1 MAGQA
6 IPVQVYG
13 GLASKN
19 IQRSSTKQ
27 SLPPPPPPPPNDLID
42 ATNFVIDF
50 AARKSINI
58 GLDPSDVFN
67 VSVQIITPS
76 RYVSITSDFLRRI
89 YSLMG
94 YILSIISDP
103 PVKSRE
109 RLFLKDEINTLSKT
123 TYRGENML
131 VIESHLRQGCRVLLS
146 RQNLLRLQDMQWAI
160 DESIARKSN
169 VVRCTVMEQTDL
181 IASYLSMNVYVEK
194 SACVEE
200 MIAATRNIHNNL
212 HTMNIIPESQCSFIN
227 QIKLFA
233 NKQLALCWS
242 ANVQA
247 SSAHCLPNSDSNGN
261 GVNRDT
267 AWSANV
273 GDSTLHCLPNS
284 DGGCGNV
291 VNRGGGNVRAGE
303 VILYYII
310 L

>member
-1 MAGQA
+1 MTGQA

-27 SLPPPPPPPPNDLID
+27 SPPPPPPPPPNDLID

-160 DESIARKSN
+160 DESITRKSN
-169 VVRCTVMEQTDL
+169 VVRCTVLEQTDL
-181 IASYLSMNVYVEK
+181 IASYLSMNVYVDK
-194 SACVEE
+194 SACIEE

-242 ANVQA
+242 ANVQT
-247 SSAHCLPNSDSNGN
+247 SSAHCLPNSGSGN

-273 GDSTLHCLPNS
+273 RDTTLYCLANS
-284 DGGCGNV
+284 DGGCGTV
-291 VNRGGGNVRAGE
+291 VNRGGGDGGAGE

>member
-1 MAGQA
+1 MPF
-6 IPVQVYG
+6 IF
-13 GLASKN
+13 N
-19 IQRSSTKQ
+19 
-27 SLPPPPPPPPNDLID
+27 
-42 ATNFVIDF
+42 F

-58 GLDPSDVFN
+58 RLDPSDVFN
-67 VSVQIITPS
+67 VQIITPS

-103 PVKSRE
+103 SVKSRE
-109 RLFLKDEINTLSKT
+109 RIFLKDEINTLSKT

-131 VIESHLRQGCRVLLS
+131 EIESHLRQGCHVLLS

-169 VVRCTVMEQTDL
+169 VVRCAVMEQTDL

-194 SACVEE
+194 TAYIEE

-227 QIKLFA
+227 QLILFA

-242 ANVQA
+242 ANVHA
-247 SSAHCLPNSDSNGN
+247 SSAHCLPNSDSGGGGGS

-273 GDSTLHCLPNS
+273 GDTTLHCLANS
-284 DGGCGNV
+284 DGGCGTV
-291 VNRGGGNVRAGE
+291 VNRGGGDVGVREFIGFHENIDPTLLSFMQCTDNAVICPLHSINRPSRIQGVRKNAGP
-303 VILYYII
+303 VIR
-310 L
+310 